1 VQQYD
6 AIPEELKWCRQ
17 WCIAGP
23 DKAPYVAGKKGISRA
38 SVTHPGHW
46 KDFEDTVEGAVSHS
60 ECGIGFVLQE
70 SDPFC
75 CIDLD
80 VKDATNEP
88 DPRKWSSEAQIAR
101 FAKIVGMFNS
111 YTERSRSG
119 RGLHIWVRGKV
130 GPGHR
135 RDGVEIYSQERFIIC
150 TGNVYID
157 KPIAERQA
165 LLDIVVAEM
174 GGQESAVADLK
185 EVEQSDSDA
194 ALYERAAGAENG
206 SKFLALWGG
215 DWTALGYPSQS
226 EADLALLSIFTFY
239 SKSNEQCRR
248 LFRMSGLGK
257 REKAVKNNVYIDR
270 TLKMIRGRQE
280 AADDID
286 KATVESAAAIMKSF
300 EQKAEEFAAAKAA
313 QFTATAPAIQTVP
326 PVVLPVT
333 PHVTLE
339 IPEPPH
345 VEKGLEWPPGLVGAI
360 AWYIY
365 QSSPRPVMEVSIV
378 AALGLVAGICG
389 KTFLIPQS
397 GLNVYIVLVARS
409 GVGKEAMHSGISNL
423 MAKIR
428 ESVPSVM
435 KFIDFS
441 DFASGPALSKAVAE
455 NSSFCNVAGEWGQK
469 LKRLAKENS
478 NDSAMHSLRTTMTNL
493 YQKSG
498 PTSIVGGI
506 GYSDKDKNVASVS
519 GVAYSMIGETTP
531 GVFYESLT
539 ESMMEDGF
547 MSRFTVVEY
556 MGDRPPANP
565 TPALDPH
572 PGLVEALCS
581 LCVHSLMLTDRYQT
595 QAVARSPDAAK
606 MLDAFDKYC
615 DKEIN
620 ATDNEGWRQMWNRAH
635 LKAYRF
641 AALLAAADN
650 PLNPVITETHCTWAL
665 ALIKRDIAIIQR
677 RIKAGDVGEGDGQR
691 ERKLMELIRAY
702 LAKPIA
708 PSYKISDAVRM
719 DGLIPHRYLLTR
731 VGSHASFAKH
741 RLGLVAALDATIK
754 SLLTCGYLIEV
765 EKSQILEKHGYHG
778 RIYRVVYLPLE
789 N

>member
-1 VQQYD
+1 MQQYD

-46 KDFEDTVEGAVSHS
+46 KDFEDTVEGAAGHS

-88 DPRKWSSEAQIAR
+88 DPRKWSSADQIAR
-101 FAKIVGMFNS
+101 FAKIVDMFDS

-165 LLDIVVAEM
+165 LLELLVAEV
-174 GGQESAVADLK
+174 GGQESVVENLK
-185 EVEQSDSDA
+185 EVEQTDSDA
-194 ALYERAAGAENG
+194 ALYERAATAENG
-206 SKFLALWGG
+206 SKFLELWKG
-215 DWTALGYPSQS
+215 DWVSMGYPSQS

-257 REKAVKNNVYIDR
+257 REKATKNNVYIDR
-270 TLKMIRGRQE
+270 TLKLIRGRQE
-280 AADDID
+280 AADTVD
-286 KATVESAAAIMKSF
+286 KVTAESAAALMKSF
-300 EQKAEEFAAAKAA
+300 EQGAAAEP
-313 QFTATAPAIQTVP
+313 TPDPVPGIQTVP

-333 PHVTLE
+333 PHQVLE
-339 IPEPPH
+339 IPEPPA

-423 MAKIR
+423 MARVR
-428 ESVPSVM
+428 ESVPSAMRFV
-435 KFIDFS
+435 DFS

-455 NSSFCNVAGEWGQK
+455 NPSFCNIAGEWGQK

-478 NDSAMHSLRTTMTNL
+478 NDTAMHSLRTTMTNL

-547 MSRFTVVEY
+547 LSRFTVVDY

-565 TPALDPH
+565 NPVLAPH
-572 PGLVEALCS
+572 PGLMEALCS
-581 LCVHSLMLTDRYQT
+581 LCVHSLTLSDRYQT
-595 QAVARSPDAAK
+595 QAVGRSEEAAK
-606 MLDAFDKYC
+606 MLNAFDKQC

-650 PLNPVITETHCTWAL
+650 PLNPVISEAHCTWAL
-665 ALIKRDIAIIQR
+665 DLIKRDISIIQK
-677 RIKAGDVGEGDGQR
+677 RIRAGDIGEGDGQR
-691 ERKLMELIRAY
+691 ERKLLELIRDY
-702 LAKPIA
+702 LAKPVSA
-708 PSYKISDAVRM
+708 SYKIPDAIRM
-719 DGLIPHRYLLTR
+719 EGLIPHRYLQTR
-731 VGSHASFAKH
+731 VGSVASFAKH
-741 RLGLVAALDATIK
+741 RLGLTGSLDISLK
-754 SLLTCGYLIEV
+754 SLISCGYIVEV
-765 EKSQILEKHGYHG
+765 EKSQIIEKHGYHG
-778 RIYRVVYLPLE
+778 KIYRVVYLPLE
-789 N
+789 I